1 MINLI
6 NEINS
11 KLKAIISELEDK
23 KSECESVLDDVKS
36 KIDKK
41 IDEAKRYKVDVDSA
55 KDKIKT
61 LEEEIKALE
70 VDLTDLNERFGK
82 KDLNAIVEAGN
93 KEINAKMIA
102 KQNEITKYREKIGEL
117 TEKARAIKDLLINLK
132 KDKEIKTERLS
143 NYTKALEYYS
153 KELNRIIDFASENP
167 DNLIFEPT
175 YEVKKYEDVNL
186 DSPVFDEISQMDE
199 PDEEEETTASVSEPE
214 PEVKTLEEPATTDY
228 QKIDFK
234 ALNDSIDSEYA
245 SIFGTGLD
253 DEEEK
258 TDLKEPATEPE
269 VHTESEKS
277 EESVLQ
283 EKKEESKDE
292 SLNIFDHENVSDGGF
307 SFGGLS
313 EADLNMEPEVE
324 PEPVTTDNT
333 MNSTDTEKENS
344 LSFEPVEEKNDNEN
358 ELINLFT
365 ENGVDY
371 YNFTKAD
378 QDRLKANYNKEM
390 YKKVFDVLKRNNI
403 KLDEIYESADI
414 FTTSTPAEIEHVIS
428 KLLLA
433 GQTTSNISYV
443 LSALPFINSFDLNEV
458 IKSYGPKVSEANI
471 TDLIVKAKHLNDL
484 GGNR

>member
-11 KLKAIISELEDK
+11 KLKAIISELETK
-23 KSECESVLDDVKS
+23 KSECEKVLDDVKS

-41 IDEAKRYKVDVDSA
+41 IDEAKGYKVDVDNA

-132 KDKEIKTERLS
+132 KDKEIKTERLD

-153 KELNRIIDFASENP
+153 KELNRIIDFSSENP
-167 DNLIFEPT
+167 ENLVIEPT
-175 YEVKKYEDVNL
+175 FEVKRYDNVNL
-186 DSPVFDEISQMDE
+186 DSPVFDEISQMNE
-199 PDEEEETTASVSEPE
+199 PEDEETETSSAVKE
-214 PEVKTLEEPATTDY
+214 EVKTEEEPVSDY

-253 DEEEK
+253 DDDHKESEPVAPFKEEVTEEE
-258 TDLKEPATEPE
+258 P
-269 VHTESEKS
+269 
-277 EESVLQ
+277 
-283 EKKEESKDE
+283 SKDE
-292 SLNIFDHENVSDGGF
+292 VKEEPVSNDLNIFEHENVSDGDGSF
-307 SFGGLS
+307 SFDGLS
-313 EADLNMEPEVE
+313 EADLNAEPEAPLDDKKVE
-324 PEPVTTDNT
+324 VKD
-333 MNSTDTEKENS
+333 NS
-344 LSFEPVEEKNDNEN
+344 LSFESVTPSNDETEE
-358 ELINLFT
+358 LANLFT

-371 YNFTKAD
+371 YKFTATD
-378 QDRLKANYNKEM
+378 QDRLKSNYNKEM

-403 KLDEIYESADI
+403 KLDSIYDSADL

-443 LSALPFINSFDLNEV
+443 LSALPLINSFDLNEV
-458 IKSYGPKVSEANI
+458 VKSYGPKVSEANI

>member
-6 NEINS
+6 KEINS
-11 KLKAIISELEDK
+11 KLKAIISELETK
-23 KSECESVLDDVKS
+23 KSECEKVLDDVKS

-41 IDEAKRYKVDVDSA
+41 IDEAKGYKVDVDNA
-55 KDKIKT
+55 KEKIKS

-132 KDKEIKTERLS
+132 KDKEIKTERLD
-143 NYTKALEYYS
+143 NYTKALKYYS

-167 DNLIFEPT
+167 ENLVIEPT
-175 YEVKKYEDVNL
+175 FEVKKYDNVNL

-199 PDEEEETTASVSEPE
+199 PEDEETETSSAVKE
-214 PEVKTLEEPATTDY
+214 EVKTEEEPVSDY

-253 DEEEK
+253 DDDHKESEPVVPSKEEVTEEE
-258 TDLKEPATEPE
+258 P
-269 VHTESEKS
+269 
-277 EESVLQ
+277 
-283 EKKEESKDE
+283 SKDE
-292 SLNIFDHENVSDGGF
+292 VKDEPVSNDLNIFEHENVSDGDGSF
-307 SFGGLS
+307 SFDGLS
-313 EADLNMEPEVE
+313 EADLNAEPEAPLDDKKVE
-324 PEPVTTDNT
+324 VKD
-333 MNSTDTEKENS
+333 NS
-344 LSFEPVEEKNDNEN
+344 LSFESVTPSNDETEE
-358 ELINLFT
+358 LANLFT

-371 YNFTKAD
+371 YKFTATD
-378 QDRLKANYNKEM
+378 QDRLKSNYNKEM

-403 KLDEIYESADI
+403 KLDAIYDSADL

-443 LSALPFINSFDLNEV
+443 LSALPLINSFDLNEV
-458 IKSYGPKVSEANI
+458 VKSYGPKVSEANI
-471 TDLIVKAKHLNDL
+471 TDLIVKAQHLNDL
-484 GGNR
+484 GGNT

>member
-6 NEINS
+6 KEINS
-11 KLKAIISELEDK
+11 KLKAIISELETK
-23 KSECESVLDDVKS
+23 KSECEKVLDEVKS

-41 IDEAKRYKVDVDSA
+41 IDEAKGYKVDVDNA
-55 KDKIKT
+55 KEKIKS

-132 KDKEIKTERLS
+132 KDKEIKTERLD

-153 KELNRIIDFASENP
+153 KELNRIIDFSSENP
-167 DNLIFEPT
+167 ENLVIEPT
-175 YEVKKYEDVNL
+175 FEVKKYDNVNL

-199 PDEEEETTASVSEPE
+199 PEDEETETSSAVKE
-214 PEVKTLEEPATTDY
+214 EVKTEEEPVSDY

-253 DEEEK
+253 DDDHKESEPVAPFKEEVTEEE
-258 TDLKEPATEPE
+258 P
-269 VHTESEKS
+269 
-277 EESVLQ
+277 
-283 EKKEESKDE
+283 SKDE
-292 SLNIFDHENVSDGGF
+292 VKDEPVSNDLNIFEHENVSDGDGSF
-307 SFGGLS
+307 SFDGLS
-313 EADLNMEPEVE
+313 EADLNAEPEAPLDDKKVE
-324 PEPVTTDNT
+324 VKD
-333 MNSTDTEKENS
+333 NS
-344 LSFEPVEEKNDNEN
+344 LSFESVTPSNDETEE
-358 ELINLFT
+358 LANLFT

-371 YNFTKAD
+371 YKFTATD
-378 QDRLKANYNKEM
+378 QDRLKSNYNKEM
-390 YKKVFDVLKRNNI
+390 YKKVFDVLKKNNI
-403 KLDEIYESADI
+403 KLNAIYDSADL

-443 LSALPFINSFDLNEV
+443 LSALPLINSFDLNEV
-458 IKSYGPKVSEANI
+458 VKSYGPKVSEANI

>member
-6 NEINS
+6 KEINS
-11 KLKAIISELEDK
+11 KLKAIISELETK
-23 KSECESVLDDVKS
+23 KSECEKVLDDVKS

-41 IDEAKRYKVDVDSA
+41 IDEAKGYKVDVDNA
-55 KDKIKT
+55 KEKIKS

-132 KDKEIKTERLS
+132 KDKEIKTERLD

-167 DNLIFEPT
+167 ENLVIEPT
-175 YEVKKYEDVNL
+175 FEVKKYDNVNL

-199 PDEEEETTASVSEPE
+199 PEDEETETSSAVKE
-214 PEVKTLEEPATTDY
+214 EVKTEEEPVSDY

-253 DEEEK
+253 EDDHKESEPVAPFKEEVTEEE
-258 TDLKEPATEPE
+258 P
-269 VHTESEKS
+269 
-277 EESVLQ
+277 
-283 EKKEESKDE
+283 SKDE
-292 SLNIFDHENVSDGGF
+292 VKDEPVSNDLNIFEHENVSDGDGSF
-307 SFGGLS
+307 SFDGLS
-313 EADLNMEPEVE
+313 EADLNAEPEAPLDDKKVE
-324 PEPVTTDNT
+324 VKD
-333 MNSTDTEKENS
+333 NS
-344 LSFEPVEEKNDNEN
+344 LSFESVTPSNDETEE
-358 ELINLFT
+358 LANLFT

-371 YNFTKAD
+371 YKFTATD
-378 QDRLKANYNKEM
+378 QDRLKSNYNKEM

-403 KLDEIYESADI
+403 KLDAIYDSADL

-443 LSALPFINSFDLNEV
+443 LSALPLINSFDLNEV
-458 IKSYGPKVSEANI
+458 VKSYGPKVSEANI

>member
-6 NEINS
+6 KEINS
-11 KLKAIISELEDK
+11 KLKAIISELETK
-23 KSECESVLDDVKS
+23 KSECEKVLDEVKS

-41 IDEAKRYKVDVDSA
+41 IDEAKGYKVDVDNA
-55 KDKIKT
+55 KEKIKS

-132 KDKEIKTERLS
+132 KDKEIKTERLD

-153 KELNRIIDFASENP
+153 KELNRIIAFASENP
-167 DNLIFEPT
+167 ENLVIEPT
-175 YEVKKYEDVNL
+175 FEVKKYDNVNL

-199 PDEEEETTASVSEPE
+199 PEDEETETSSAVKE
-214 PEVKTLEEPATTDY
+214 EVKTEEEPVSDY

-253 DEEEK
+253 DDDHKESEPVVPSKEEVTEEE
-258 TDLKEPATEPE
+258 P
-269 VHTESEKS
+269 
-277 EESVLQ
+277 
-283 EKKEESKDE
+283 SKDE
-292 SLNIFDHENVSDGGF
+292 VKDEPVSNDLNIFEHENVSDGDGSF
-307 SFGGLS
+307 SFDGLS
-313 EADLNMEPEVE
+313 EADLNAEPEAPLDDKKVE
-324 PEPVTTDNT
+324 VKD
-333 MNSTDTEKENS
+333 NS
-344 LSFEPVEEKNDNEN
+344 LSFESVTPSNDETEE
-358 ELINLFT
+358 LANLFT

-371 YNFTKAD
+371 YKFTATD
-378 QDRLKANYNKEM
+378 QDRLKSNYNKEM

-403 KLDEIYESADI
+403 KLDSIYDSADL

-443 LSALPFINSFDLNEV
+443 LSALPLINSFDLNEV
-458 IKSYGPKVSEANI
+458 VKSYGPKVSEANI

>member
-11 KLKAIISELEDK
+11 KLKAIISELETK
-23 KSECESVLDDVKS
+23 KSECEKVLDEVKS

-41 IDEAKRYKVDVDSA
+41 IDEAKGYKVDVDNA
-55 KDKIKT
+55 KEKIKS

-132 KDKEIKTERLS
+132 KDKEIKTERLD
-143 NYTKALEYYS
+143 NYTKALKYYS
-153 KELNRIIDFASENP
+153 KELNRIIDFSSENP
-167 DNLIFEPT
+167 ENLVIEPT
-175 YEVKKYEDVNL
+175 FEVKKYDNVNL

-199 PDEEEETTASVSEPE
+199 PEDEETETSSAVKE
-214 PEVKTLEEPATTDY
+214 EVKTEEEPVSDY

-253 DEEEK
+253 DDDHKESEPVAPFKEEVTEEE
-258 TDLKEPATEPE
+258 P
-269 VHTESEKS
+269 
-277 EESVLQ
+277 
-283 EKKEESKDE
+283 SKDE
-292 SLNIFDHENVSDGGF
+292 VKDEPVSNDLNIFEHENVSDGDGSF
-307 SFGGLS
+307 SFDGLS
-313 EADLNMEPEVE
+313 EADLNAEPEAPLDDKKVE
-324 PEPVTTDNT
+324 VKD
-333 MNSTDTEKENS
+333 NS
-344 LSFEPVEEKNDNEN
+344 LSFESFTPSNDETEE
-358 ELINLFT
+358 LANLFT

-371 YNFTKAD
+371 YKFTATD
-378 QDRLKANYNKEM
+378 QDRLKSNYNKEM

-403 KLDEIYESADI
+403 KLDSIYDSADL

-443 LSALPFINSFDLNEV
+443 LSALPLINSFDLNEV
-458 IKSYGPKVSEANI
+458 VKSYGPKVSEANI

>member
-11 KLKAIISELEDK
+11 KLKAIISELETK
-23 KSECESVLDDVKS
+23 KSECEKVLDDVKS

-41 IDEAKRYKVDVDSA
+41 IDEAKGYKVDVDSA
-55 KDKIKT
+55 KEKIKS

-132 KDKEIKTERLS
+132 KDKEIKTERLD

-153 KELNRIIDFASENP
+153 KELNRIIDFSSENP
-167 DNLIFEPT
+167 ENLVIEPT
-175 YEVKKYEDVNL
+175 FEVKKYDNVNL
-186 DSPVFDEISQMDE
+186 DSPVFDEISQMNE
-199 PDEEEETTASVSEPE
+199 PEDEETETSSAVKE
-214 PEVKTLEEPATTDY
+214 EVKTEEEPVSDY
-228 QKIDFK
+228 QKIDFN

-253 DEEEK
+253 DDDHKESEPVAPSKEEVTEEE
-258 TDLKEPATEPE
+258 P
-269 VHTESEKS
+269 
-277 EESVLQ
+277 
-283 EKKEESKDE
+283 SKDE
-292 SLNIFDHENVSDGGF
+292 VKDEPVSNDLNIFEHENVSDSDGSF
-307 SFGGLS
+307 SFDGLS
-313 EADLNMEPEVE
+313 EADLNAEPEAPLDDKKVE
-324 PEPVTTDNT
+324 VKD
-333 MNSTDTEKENS
+333 NS
-344 LSFEPVEEKNDNEN
+344 LSFESVTPSNDETEE
-358 ELINLFT
+358 LANLFT

-371 YNFTKAD
+371 YKFTATD
-378 QDRLKANYNKEM
+378 QDRLKSNYNKEM

-403 KLDEIYESADI
+403 KLDSIYDSADL

-443 LSALPFINSFDLNEV
+443 LSALPLINSFDLNEV
-458 IKSYGPKVSEANI
+458 VKSYGPKVSEANI

>member
-6 NEINS
+6 KEINS
-11 KLKAIISELEDK
+11 KLKAIISELETK
-23 KSECESVLDDVKS
+23 KSECEKVLDEVKS

-41 IDEAKRYKVDVDSA
+41 IDEAKGYKVDVDNA
-55 KDKIKT
+55 KEKIKS

-132 KDKEIKTERLS
+132 KDKEIKTERLD

-167 DNLIFEPT
+167 ENLVIEPT
-175 YEVKKYEDVNL
+175 FEVKRYDNVNL

-199 PDEEEETTASVSEPE
+199 PEDEETETSSAVKE
-214 PEVKTLEEPATTDY
+214 EVKTEEEPVSDY

-253 DEEEK
+253 DDDHKESEPVVPFKEEVTEEEPPK
-258 TDLKEPATEPE
+258 DE
-269 VHTESEKS
+269 V
-277 EESVLQ
+277 
-283 EKKEESKDE
+283 KEEPVSND
-292 SLNIFDHENVSDGGF
+292 LNIFEHENVSDGDGSF
-307 SFGGLS
+307 SFDGLS
-313 EADLNMEPEVE
+313 EADLNAEPEAPLDDKKVE
-324 PEPVTTDNT
+324 VKD
-333 MNSTDTEKENS
+333 NS
-344 LSFEPVEEKNDNEN
+344 LSFESVTPSNDETEE
-358 ELINLFT
+358 LANLFT

-371 YNFTKAD
+371 YKFTATD
-378 QDRLKANYNKEM
+378 QDRLKSNYNKEM

-403 KLDEIYESADI
+403 KLDSIYDSADL

-443 LSALPFINSFDLNEV
+443 LSALPLINSFDLNEV
-458 IKSYGPKVSEANI
+458 VKSYGPKVSEANI

>member
-6 NEINS
+6 KEINS
-11 KLKAIISELEDK
+11 KLKAIISELETK
-23 KSECESVLDDVKS
+23 KSECEKVLDEVKS

-41 IDEAKRYKVDVDSA
+41 IDEAKGYKVDVDNA

-117 TEKARAIKDLLINLK
+117 TEKARAIKELLINLK
-132 KDKEIKTERLS
+132 KDKEIKTERLD
-143 NYTKALEYYS
+143 NYTKALKYYS

-167 DNLIFEPT
+167 ENLVIEPT
-175 YEVKKYEDVNL
+175 FEVKKYDNVNL

-199 PDEEEETTASVSEPE
+199 PEDEETETSSAVKE
-214 PEVKTLEEPATTDY
+214 EVKTEEEPVSDY

-253 DEEEK
+253 DDDHKKSEPLVPSKEEVTEEE
-258 TDLKEPATEPE
+258 P
-269 VHTESEKS
+269 
-277 EESVLQ
+277 
-283 EKKEESKDE
+283 SKDE
-292 SLNIFDHENVSDGGF
+292 VKDEPVSNDLNIFEHENVSDGDGSF
-307 SFGGLS
+307 SFDGLS
-313 EADLNMEPEVE
+313 EADLNAEPEASLDDKKVE
-324 PEPVTTDNT
+324 VKD
-333 MNSTDTEKENS
+333 NS
-344 LSFEPVEEKNDNEN
+344 LSFESFTPSNDETEE
-358 ELINLFT
+358 LANLFT

-371 YNFTKAD
+371 YKFTATD
-378 QDRLKANYNKEM
+378 QDRLKSNYNKEM

-403 KLDEIYESADI
+403 KLDAIYDSADL

-443 LSALPFINSFDLNEV
+443 LSALPLINSFDLNEV
-458 IKSYGPKVSEANI
+458 VKSYGPKVSEANI

>member
-6 NEINS
+6 KEINS
-11 KLKAIISELEDK
+11 KLKAIISELETK
-23 KSECESVLDDVKS
+23 KSECEKVLDDVKS

-41 IDEAKRYKVDVDSA
+41 IDEAKGYKVDVDNA
-55 KDKIKT
+55 KEKIKS

-132 KDKEIKTERLS
+132 KDKEIKTERLD

-167 DNLIFEPT
+167 ENLVIEPT
-175 YEVKKYEDVNL
+175 FEVKKYDNVNL

-199 PDEEEETTASVSEPE
+199 PEDEETETSSAVKE
-214 PEVKTLEEPATTDY
+214 EVKTEEEPVSDY

-253 DEEEK
+253 DDDHKESEPVAPFKEEVTEEE
-258 TDLKEPATEPE
+258 P
-269 VHTESEKS
+269 
-277 EESVLQ
+277 
-283 EKKEESKDE
+283 SKDE
-292 SLNIFDHENVSDGGF
+292 VKDEPVSNDLNIFEHENVSDGDGSF
-307 SFGGLS
+307 SFDGLS
-313 EADLNMEPEVE
+313 EADLNAEPEAPLDDKKVE
-324 PEPVTTDNT
+324 VKD
-333 MNSTDTEKENS
+333 NS
-344 LSFEPVEEKNDNEN
+344 LSFESVTPSNDETEE
-358 ELINLFT
+358 LANLFT

-371 YNFTKAD
+371 YKFTATD
-378 QDRLKANYNKEM
+378 QDRLKSNYNKEM

-403 KLDEIYESADI
+403 KLDSIYDSADL

-443 LSALPFINSFDLNEV
+443 LSALPLINSFDLNEV
-458 IKSYGPKVSEANI
+458 VKSYGPKVSEANI

>member
-6 NEINS
+6 KEINS
-11 KLKAIISELEDK
+11 KLKAIISELETK
-23 KSECESVLDDVKS
+23 KSECEKVLDEVKS

-41 IDEAKRYKVDVDSA
+41 IDEAKGYKVDVDSA

-132 KDKEIKTERLS
+132 KDKEIKTERLD

-167 DNLIFEPT
+167 ENLVIEPT
-175 YEVKKYEDVNL
+175 FEVKKYDNVNL

-199 PDEEEETTASVSEPE
+199 PEDEETETSSAVKE
-214 PEVKTLEEPATTDY
+214 EVKTEEEPVSDY

-253 DEEEK
+253 DDDHKESEPVAPFRQEVTEEE
-258 TDLKEPATEPE
+258 P
-269 VHTESEKS
+269 
-277 EESVLQ
+277 
-283 EKKEESKDE
+283 SKDE
-292 SLNIFDHENVSDGGF
+292 VKDEPVSNDLNIFEHENVSDGDGSF
-307 SFGGLS
+307 SFDGLS
-313 EADLNMEPEVE
+313 EADLNAEPEAPLDDKKVE
-324 PEPVTTDNT
+324 VKD
-333 MNSTDTEKENS
+333 NS
-344 LSFEPVEEKNDNEN
+344 LSFESVTPSNDETEE
-358 ELINLFT
+358 LANLFT

-371 YNFTKAD
+371 YKFTATD
-378 QDRLKANYNKEM
+378 QDRLKSNYNKEM

-403 KLDEIYESADI
+403 KLDSIYDSADL

-443 LSALPFINSFDLNEV
+443 LSALPLINSFDLNEV
-458 IKSYGPKVSEANI
+458 VKSYGPKVSEANI

>member
-11 KLKAIISELEDK
+11 KLKAIISELETK
-23 KSECESVLDDVKS
+23 KSECEKVLDEVKS

-41 IDEAKRYKVDVDSA
+41 IDEAKGYKVDVDSA

-132 KDKEIKTERLS
+132 KDKEIKTERLD

-167 DNLIFEPT
+167 ENLVIEPT
-175 YEVKKYEDVNL
+175 FEVKKYDNVNL

-199 PDEEEETTASVSEPE
+199 PEDEETETSSAVKE
-214 PEVKTLEEPATTDY
+214 EVKTEEEPVSDY

-253 DEEEK
+253 DDDHKESEPVAPFKEEVTEEE
-258 TDLKEPATEPE
+258 P
-269 VHTESEKS
+269 
-277 EESVLQ
+277 
-283 EKKEESKDE
+283 SKDE
-292 SLNIFDHENVSDGGF
+292 VKEEPVSNDLNIFEHENVSDGDGSF
-307 SFGGLS
+307 SFDGLS
-313 EADLNMEPEVE
+313 EADLNAEPEAPLDDKKVE
-324 PEPVTTDNT
+324 VKD
-333 MNSTDTEKENS
+333 NS
-344 LSFEPVEEKNDNEN
+344 LSFESVTPSNDETEE
-358 ELINLFT
+358 LANLFT

-371 YNFTKAD
+371 YKFTATD
-378 QDRLKANYNKEM
+378 QDRLKSNYNKEM

-403 KLDEIYESADI
+403 KLDAIYDSADL

-443 LSALPFINSFDLNEV
+443 LSALPLINSFDLNEV
-458 IKSYGPKVSEANI
+458 VKSYGPKVSEANI

>member
-6 NEINS
+6 KEINS
-11 KLKAIISELEDK
+11 KLKAIISELETK
-23 KSECESVLDDVKS
+23 KSECEKVLDDVKS

-41 IDEAKRYKVDVDSA
+41 IDEAKGYKVDVDNA
-55 KDKIKT
+55 KEKIKS

-132 KDKEIKTERLS
+132 KDKEIKTERLD

-153 KELNRIIDFASENP
+153 KELNRIIDFSSENP
-167 DNLIFEPT
+167 ENLVIEPT
-175 YEVKKYEDVNL
+175 FEVKKYDNVNL
-186 DSPVFDEISQMDE
+186 DSPVFDEISQMNE
-199 PDEEEETTASVSEPE
+199 PEDEETETSSAVKE
-214 PEVKTLEEPATTDY
+214 EVKTEEEPVSDY

-253 DEEEK
+253 DDDHKESEPVAPSKEEVTEEE
-258 TDLKEPATEPE
+258 P
-269 VHTESEKS
+269 
-277 EESVLQ
+277 
-283 EKKEESKDE
+283 SKDE
-292 SLNIFDHENVSDGGF
+292 VKEEPVSNDLNIFEHENVSDGDGSF
-307 SFGGLS
+307 SFDGLS
-313 EADLNMEPEVE
+313 EADLNAEPEAPLDDKKVE
-324 PEPVTTDNT
+324 VKD
-333 MNSTDTEKENS
+333 NS
-344 LSFEPVEEKNDNEN
+344 LSFESVTSSNDETEE
-358 ELINLFT
+358 LANLFT

-371 YNFTKAD
+371 YKFTATD
-378 QDRLKANYNKEM
+378 QDRLKSNYNKEM

-403 KLDEIYESADI
+403 KLDSIYDSADL

-443 LSALPFINSFDLNEV
+443 LSALPLINSFDLNEV
-458 IKSYGPKVSEANI
+458 VKSYGPKVSEANI

>member
-6 NEINS
+6 KEINS
-11 KLKAIISELEDK
+11 KLKAIISELETK
-23 KSECESVLDDVKS
+23 KSECEKVLDEVKS

-41 IDEAKRYKVDVDSA
+41 IDEAKGYKVDVDNA
-55 KDKIKT
+55 KEKIKS

-132 KDKEIKTERLS
+132 KDKEIKTERLD

-167 DNLIFEPT
+167 ENLVIEPT
-175 YEVKKYEDVNL
+175 FEVKKYDNVNL

-199 PDEEEETTASVSEPE
+199 PEDEETETSSAVKE
-214 PEVKTLEEPATTDY
+214 EVKTEEEPVSDY

-253 DEEEK
+253 DDDHKESEPVAPFKEEVTEEE
-258 TDLKEPATEPE
+258 P
-269 VHTESEKS
+269 
-277 EESVLQ
+277 
-283 EKKEESKDE
+283 SKDE
-292 SLNIFDHENVSDGGF
+292 VKDEPVSNDLNIFEHENVSDGDGSF
-307 SFGGLS
+307 SFDGLS
-313 EADLNMEPEVE
+313 EADLNAEPEAPLDDKKVE
-324 PEPVTTDNT
+324 VKD
-333 MNSTDTEKENS
+333 NS
-344 LSFEPVEEKNDNEN
+344 LSFESVTPSNDETEE
-358 ELINLFT
+358 LANLFT

-371 YNFTKAD
+371 YKFTATD
-378 QDRLKANYNKEM
+378 QDRLKSNYNKEM

-403 KLDEIYESADI
+403 KLDSIYDSADL

-443 LSALPFINSFDLNEV
+443 LSALPLINSFDLNEV
-458 IKSYGPKVSEANI
+458 VKSYGPKVSEANI

>member
-11 KLKAIISELEDK
+11 KLKAIISELETK
-23 KSECESVLDDVKS
+23 KSECEKVLDEVKS

-41 IDEAKRYKVDVDSA
+41 IDEAKGYKVDVDNA
-55 KDKIKT
+55 KEKIKS

-132 KDKEIKTERLS
+132 KDKEIKTERLD

-167 DNLIFEPT
+167 ENLVIEPT
-175 YEVKKYEDVNL
+175 FEVKKYDNVNL

-199 PDEEEETTASVSEPE
+199 PEDEETETSSAVKE
-214 PEVKTLEEPATTDY
+214 EVKTEEEPVSDY

-253 DEEEK
+253 DDDHK
-258 TDLKEPATEPE
+258 
-269 VHTESEKS
+269 ESEP
-277 EESVLQ
+277 VAPF
-283 EKKEESKDE
+283 KEEVTEQEPSKDE
-292 SLNIFDHENVSDGGF
+292 VKDEPVSNDLNIFEHENVSDGDGSF
-307 SFGGLS
+307 SFDGLS
-313 EADLNMEPEVE
+313 EADLNAEPEAPLDDKTVE
-324 PEPVTTDNT
+324 VKD
-333 MNSTDTEKENS
+333 NS
-344 LSFEPVEEKNDNEN
+344 LSFESVTPSNDETEE
-358 ELINLFT
+358 LANLFT

-371 YNFTKAD
+371 YKFTATD
-378 QDRLKANYNKEM
+378 QDRLKSNYNKEM

-403 KLDEIYESADI
+403 KLDAIYDSADL

-443 LSALPFINSFDLNEV
+443 LSALPLINSFDLNEV
-458 IKSYGPKVSEANI
+458 VKSYGPKVSEANI

>member
-6 NEINS
+6 KEINS
-11 KLKAIISELEDK
+11 KLKAIISELETK
-23 KSECESVLDDVKS
+23 KSECEKVLDEVKS

-41 IDEAKRYKVDVDSA
+41 IDEAKGYKVDVDNA

-132 KDKEIKTERLS
+132 KDKEIKTERLD

-153 KELNRIIDFASENP
+153 KELNRIIDFSSENP
-167 DNLIFEPT
+167 ENLVIEPT
-175 YEVKKYEDVNL
+175 FEVKKYDNVNL

-199 PDEEEETTASVSEPE
+199 PEDEETETSSAVKE
-214 PEVKTLEEPATTDY
+214 EVKTEEEPVSDY

-253 DEEEK
+253 DDDHKESEPVAPFKEEVTEEE
-258 TDLKEPATEPE
+258 P
-269 VHTESEKS
+269 
-277 EESVLQ
+277 
-283 EKKEESKDE
+283 SKDE
-292 SLNIFDHENVSDGGF
+292 VKDEPVSNDLNIFEHENVSDGDGSF
-307 SFGGLS
+307 SFDGLS
-313 EADLNMEPEVE
+313 EADLNAEPEAPLDDKKVE
-324 PEPVTTDNT
+324 VKD
-333 MNSTDTEKENS
+333 NS
-344 LSFEPVEEKNDNEN
+344 LSFESVTPSNDETEE
-358 ELINLFT
+358 LANLFT

-371 YNFTKAD
+371 YKFTATD
-378 QDRLKANYNKEM
+378 QDRLKSNYNKEM

-403 KLDEIYESADI
+403 KLDAIYDSADL

-443 LSALPFINSFDLNEV
+443 LSALPLINSFDLNEV
-458 IKSYGPKVSEANI
+458 VKSYGPKVSEANI

>member
-11 KLKAIISELEDK
+11 KLKAIISELETK
-23 KSECESVLDDVKS
+23 KSECEKVLDEVKS

-41 IDEAKRYKVDVDSA
+41 IDEAKGYKVDVDSA

-132 KDKEIKTERLS
+132 KDKEIKTERLD

-153 KELNRIIDFASENP
+153 KELNRIIDFSSENP
-167 DNLIFEPT
+167 ENLVIEPT
-175 YEVKKYEDVNL
+175 FEVKKYDNVNL

-199 PDEEEETTASVSEPE
+199 PEDEETETSSAVKE
-214 PEVKTLEEPATTDY
+214 EVKTEEEPVSDY
-228 QKIDFK
+228 KKIDFK

-253 DEEEK
+253 DDDHKKSEPVVPSKEEVTEEE
-258 TDLKEPATEPE
+258 P
-269 VHTESEKS
+269 
-277 EESVLQ
+277 
-283 EKKEESKDE
+283 SKDE
-292 SLNIFDHENVSDGGF
+292 VKDEPVSNDLNIFEHENVSDGDGSF
-307 SFGGLS
+307 SFEGLS
-313 EADLNMEPEVE
+313 EDDLNMEPEETTVSNKEEIVKEE
-324 PEPVTTDNT
+324 PQ
-333 MNSTDTEKENS
+333 KENS
-344 LSFEPVEEKNDNEN
+344 LSFEPVTETNDNEN
-358 ELINLFT
+358 ELANLFT

-371 YNFTKAD
+371 YNFSKSD
-378 QDRLKANYNKEM
+378 QDRLKSNYNKEM

-403 KLDEIYESADI
+403 KLDAIYDSADL

-443 LSALPFINSFDLNEV
+443 LSALPLINSFDLNEV
-458 IKSYGPKVSEANI
+458 VKSYGPKVSEANI

>member
-11 KLKAIISELEDK
+11 KLKAIISELETK
-23 KSECESVLDDVKS
+23 KSECEKVLDEVKS

-41 IDEAKRYKVDVDSA
+41 IDEAKGYKVDVDNA
-55 KDKIKT
+55 KEKIKT

-132 KDKEIKTERLS
+132 KDKEIKTERLD

-167 DNLIFEPT
+167 ENLVIEPT
-175 YEVKKYEDVNL
+175 FEVKKYDNVNL
-186 DSPVFDEISQMDE
+186 DSPVFDEISQMNE
-199 PDEEEETTASVSEPE
+199 PEDEETETSSAVKE
-214 PEVKTLEEPATTDY
+214 EVKTEEEPVSDY

-253 DEEEK
+253 DDDHKESEPVAPFKEEVTEEE
-258 TDLKEPATEPE
+258 P
-269 VHTESEKS
+269 
-277 EESVLQ
+277 
-283 EKKEESKDE
+283 SKDE
-292 SLNIFDHENVSDGGF
+292 VKDEPVSNDLNIFEHENVSDGDGSF
-307 SFGGLS
+307 SFDGLS
-313 EADLNMEPEVE
+313 EADLNAEPEAPLDDKKVE
-324 PEPVTTDNT
+324 VKD
-333 MNSTDTEKENS
+333 NS
-344 LSFEPVEEKNDNEN
+344 LSFESVTPSNDETEE
-358 ELINLFT
+358 LANLFT

-371 YNFTKAD
+371 YKFTATD
-378 QDRLKANYNKEM
+378 QDRLKSNYNKEM

-403 KLDEIYESADI
+403 KLDSIYDSADL

-443 LSALPFINSFDLNEV
+443 LSALPLINSFDLNEV
-458 IKSYGPKVSEANI
+458 VKSYGPKVSEANI

>member
-11 KLKAIISELEDK
+11 KLKAIISELETK
-23 KSECESVLDDVKS
+23 KSECEKVLDDVKS

-41 IDEAKRYKVDVDSA
+41 IDEAKGYKVDVDNA
-55 KDKIKT
+55 KEKIKS

-132 KDKEIKTERLS
+132 KDKEIKTERLD

-153 KELNRIIDFASENP
+153 KELNRIIDFSSENP
-167 DNLIFEPT
+167 ENLVIEPT
-175 YEVKKYEDVNL
+175 FEVKKYDNVNL
-186 DSPVFDEISQMDE
+186 DSPVFDEISQMNE
-199 PDEEEETTASVSEPE
+199 PEDEETETSSAVKE
-214 PEVKTLEEPATTDY
+214 EVKTEEEPVSDY

-253 DEEEK
+253 DDDHKKSEPVVPSKEEVTEEE
-258 TDLKEPATEPE
+258 P
-269 VHTESEKS
+269 
-277 EESVLQ
+277 
-283 EKKEESKDE
+283 SKDE
-292 SLNIFDHENVSDGGF
+292 VKDEPVSNDLNIFEHENVSDSDGSF
-307 SFGGLS
+307 SFDGLS
-313 EADLNMEPEVE
+313 EADLNAEPEAPLDDKKVE
-324 PEPVTTDNT
+324 VKD
-333 MNSTDTEKENS
+333 NS
-344 LSFEPVEEKNDNEN
+344 LSFESFTPSNDETEE
-358 ELINLFT
+358 LANLFT

-371 YNFTKAD
+371 YKFTATD
-378 QDRLKANYNKEM
+378 QDRLKSNYNKEM

-403 KLDEIYESADI
+403 KLDAIYDSADL

-443 LSALPFINSFDLNEV
+443 LSALPLINSFDLNEV
-458 IKSYGPKVSEANI
+458 VKSYGPKVSEANI

>member
-6 NEINS
+6 KEINS
-11 KLKAIISELEDK
+11 KLKAIISELETK
-23 KSECESVLDDVKS
+23 KSECEKVLDEVKS

-41 IDEAKRYKVDVDSA
+41 IDEAKGYKVDVDNA
-55 KDKIKT
+55 KEKIKS

-132 KDKEIKTERLS
+132 KDKEIKTERLD

-153 KELNRIIDFASENP
+153 KELNRIIDFSSENP
-167 DNLIFEPT
+167 ENLVIEPT
-175 YEVKKYEDVNL
+175 FEVKKYDNVNL

-199 PDEEEETTASVSEPE
+199 PEDEETETSSAVKE
-214 PEVKTLEEPATTDY
+214 EVKTEEEPVSDY

-245 SIFGTGLD
+245 SIFGTVLD
-253 DEEEK
+253 DDDHKESEPVAPFKEEVTEEE
-258 TDLKEPATEPE
+258 P
-269 VHTESEKS
+269 
-277 EESVLQ
+277 
-283 EKKEESKDE
+283 SKDE
-292 SLNIFDHENVSDGGF
+292 VKDEPVSNDLNIFEHENVSDGDGSF
-307 SFGGLS
+307 SFDGLS
-313 EADLNMEPEVE
+313 EADLNAEPEAPLDDKKVE
-324 PEPVTTDNT
+324 VKD
-333 MNSTDTEKENS
+333 NS
-344 LSFEPVEEKNDNEN
+344 LSFESVTPSNDETEE
-358 ELINLFT
+358 LANLFT

-371 YNFTKAD
+371 YKFTATD
-378 QDRLKANYNKEM
+378 QDRLKSNYNKEM

-403 KLDEIYESADI
+403 KLDSIYDSADL

-443 LSALPFINSFDLNEV
+443 LSALPLINSFDLNEV
-458 IKSYGPKVSEANI
+458 VKSYGPKVSEANI

>member
-6 NEINS
+6 KEINS
-11 KLKAIISELEDK
+11 KLKAIISELETK
-23 KSECESVLDDVKS
+23 KSECEKVLDEVKS

-41 IDEAKRYKVDVDSA
+41 IDEAKGYKVDVDNA
-55 KDKIKT
+55 KEKIKS

-132 KDKEIKTERLS
+132 KDKEIKTERLD

-153 KELNRIIDFASENP
+153 KELNRIIDFSSENP
-167 DNLIFEPT
+167 ENLVIEPT
-175 YEVKKYEDVNL
+175 FEVKKYDNVNL

-199 PDEEEETTASVSEPE
+199 PEDEETETSSAVKE
-214 PEVKTLEEPATTDY
+214 EVKTEEEPVSDY

-253 DEEEK
+253 DDDHKESEPVAPFKEEVTEEE
-258 TDLKEPATEPE
+258 P
-269 VHTESEKS
+269 
-277 EESVLQ
+277 
-283 EKKEESKDE
+283 SKDE
-292 SLNIFDHENVSDGGF
+292 VKDEPVSNDLNIFEHENVSDGDGSF
-307 SFGGLS
+307 SFDGLS
-313 EADLNMEPEVE
+313 EADLNAEPEAPLDDKKVE
-324 PEPVTTDNT
+324 VKD
-333 MNSTDTEKENS
+333 NS
-344 LSFEPVEEKNDNEN
+344 LSFESFTPSNDETEE
-358 ELINLFT
+358 LANLFT

-371 YNFTKAD
+371 YKFTATD
-378 QDRLKANYNKEM
+378 QDRLRSNYNKEM

-403 KLDEIYESADI
+403 KLDAIYDSADL

-443 LSALPFINSFDLNEV
+443 LSALPLINSFDLNEV
-458 IKSYGPKVSEANI
+458 VKSYGPKVSEANI

>member
-6 NEINS
+6 KEINS
-11 KLKAIISELEDK
+11 KLKAIISELETK
-23 KSECESVLDDVKS
+23 KSECEKVLDDVKS

-41 IDEAKRYKVDVDSA
+41 IDEAKGYKVDVDNA
-55 KDKIKT
+55 KEKIKS

-132 KDKEIKTERLS
+132 KDKEIKTERLD

-153 KELNRIIDFASENP
+153 KELNRIIDFSSENP
-167 DNLIFEPT
+167 ENLVIEPT
-175 YEVKKYEDVNL
+175 FEVKKYDNVNL
-186 DSPVFDEISQMDE
+186 DSPVFDEISQMNE
-199 PDEEEETTASVSEPE
+199 PEDEETETSSAVKE
-214 PEVKTLEEPATTDY
+214 EVKTEEEPVSDY

-253 DEEEK
+253 DDDHKESEPVAPSKEEVTEEE
-258 TDLKEPATEPE
+258 P
-269 VHTESEKS
+269 
-277 EESVLQ
+277 
-283 EKKEESKDE
+283 SKDE
-292 SLNIFDHENVSDGGF
+292 VKDEPVSNDLNIFEHENVSDGDGSF
-307 SFGGLS
+307 SFDGLS
-313 EADLNMEPEVE
+313 EADLNAEPEAPLDDKKVE
-324 PEPVTTDNT
+324 VKD
-333 MNSTDTEKENS
+333 NS
-344 LSFEPVEEKNDNEN
+344 LSFESVTPSNDETEE
-358 ELINLFT
+358 LANLFT

-371 YNFTKAD
+371 YKFTATD
-378 QDRLKANYNKEM
+378 QDRLKSNYNKEM

-403 KLDEIYESADI
+403 KLDSIYDSADL

-443 LSALPFINSFDLNEV
+443 LSALPLINSFDLNEV
-458 IKSYGPKVSEANI
+458 VKSYGPKVSEANI

>member
-6 NEINS
+6 KEINS
-11 KLKAIISELEDK
+11 KLKAIISELETK
-23 KSECESVLDDVKS
+23 KSECEKVLDEVKS

-41 IDEAKRYKVDVDSA
+41 IDEAKGYKVDVDNA
-55 KDKIKT
+55 KEKIKS

-132 KDKEIKTERLS
+132 KDKEIKTERLD

-167 DNLIFEPT
+167 ENLVIEPT
-175 YEVKKYEDVNL
+175 FEVKKYDNVNL
-186 DSPVFDEISQMDE
+186 DSPVFDEISQMNE
-199 PDEEEETTASVSEPE
+199 PEDEETETSSAVKE
-214 PEVKTLEEPATTDY
+214 EVKTEEKPVSDY

-253 DEEEK
+253 DDDHKESEPVEPFREEVTEEE
-258 TDLKEPATEPE
+258 P
-269 VHTESEKS
+269 
-277 EESVLQ
+277 
-283 EKKEESKDE
+283 SKDE
-292 SLNIFDHENVSDGGF
+292 VKDESVSNDLNIFEHENVSDGDGSF
-307 SFGGLS
+307 SFDGLS
-313 EADLNMEPEVE
+313 EADLNAEPEAPLDDKKVE
-324 PEPVTTDNT
+324 VKD
-333 MNSTDTEKENS
+333 NS
-344 LSFEPVEEKNDNEN
+344 LSFESVTPSNDETEE
-358 ELINLFT
+358 LANLFT

-371 YNFTKAD
+371 YKFTATD
-378 QDRLKANYNKEM
+378 QDRLKSNYNKEM

-403 KLDEIYESADI
+403 KLDSIYDSADL

-443 LSALPFINSFDLNEV
+443 LSALPLINSFDLNEV
-458 IKSYGPKVSEANI
+458 VKSYGPKVSEANI

>member
-6 NEINS
+6 KEINS
-11 KLKAIISELEDK
+11 KLKAIISELETK
-23 KSECESVLDDVKS
+23 KSECEKVLDDVKS

-41 IDEAKRYKVDVDSA
+41 IDEAKGYKVDVDNA
-55 KDKIKT
+55 KEKIKS

-132 KDKEIKTERLS
+132 KDKEIKTERLD

-153 KELNRIIDFASENP
+153 KELNRIIDFSSENP
-167 DNLIFEPT
+167 ENLVIEPT
-175 YEVKKYEDVNL
+175 FEVKRYDNVNL

-199 PDEEEETTASVSEPE
+199 PEDEETETSSAVKE
-214 PEVKTLEEPATTDY
+214 EVKTDEEPVSDY

-253 DEEEK
+253 DDDHKKSEPVVPSKEEVIEEE
-258 TDLKEPATEPE
+258 P
-269 VHTESEKS
+269 
-277 EESVLQ
+277 
-283 EKKEESKDE
+283 SKDE
-292 SLNIFDHENVSDGGF
+292 VKDEPVSNVLNIFEHENVSDSDGSF
-307 SFGGLS
+307 SFDGLS
-313 EADLNMEPEVE
+313 EADLNAEPETPLDDKKVE
-324 PEPVTTDNT
+324 VKD
-333 MNSTDTEKENS
+333 NS
-344 LSFEPVEEKNDNEN
+344 LSFESVTPSNDETEE
-358 ELINLFT
+358 LANLFT

-371 YNFTKAD
+371 YKFTATD
-378 QDRLKANYNKEM
+378 QDRLKSNYNKEM

-403 KLDEIYESADI
+403 KLDSIYDSADL

-443 LSALPFINSFDLNEV
+443 LSALPLINSFDLNEV
-458 IKSYGPKVSEANI
+458 VKSYGPKVSEANI

>member
-6 NEINS
+6 KEINS
-11 KLKAIISELEDK
+11 KLKAIISELETK
-23 KSECESVLDDVKS
+23 KSECEKVLDDVKS

-41 IDEAKRYKVDVDSA
+41 IDEAKGYKVDVDNA
-55 KDKIKT
+55 KEKIKS

-132 KDKEIKTERLS
+132 KDKEIKTERLD

-153 KELNRIIDFASENP
+153 KELNRIIDFSSENP
-167 DNLIFEPT
+167 ENLVIEPT
-175 YEVKKYEDVNL
+175 FEVKRYDNVNL

-199 PDEEEETTASVSEPE
+199 PEDEETEASSAVKE
-214 PEVKTLEEPATTDY
+214 EVKTEEEPVSDY

-253 DEEEK
+253 DDDHKKSEPVVPSKEEVIEEE
-258 TDLKEPATEPE
+258 P
-269 VHTESEKS
+269 
-277 EESVLQ
+277 
-283 EKKEESKDE
+283 SKDE
-292 SLNIFDHENVSDGGF
+292 VKDETVSNVLNIFEHENVSDSDGSF
-307 SFGGLS
+307 SFDGLS
-313 EADLNMEPEVE
+313 EADLNAEPETPLDDKKVE
-324 PEPVTTDNT
+324 VKD
-333 MNSTDTEKENS
+333 NS
-344 LSFEPVEEKNDNEN
+344 LSFESVTPSNDETEE
-358 ELINLFT
+358 LANLFT

-371 YNFTKAD
+371 YKFTATD
-378 QDRLKANYNKEM
+378 QDRLKSNYNKEM

-403 KLDEIYESADI
+403 KLDSIYDSADL

-443 LSALPFINSFDLNEV
+443 LSALPLINSFDLNEV
-458 IKSYGPKVSEANI
+458 VKSYGPKVSEANI

>member
-6 NEINS
+6 KEINS
-11 KLKAIISELEDK
+11 KLKAIISELETK
-23 KSECESVLDDVKS
+23 KSECEKVLDEVKS

-41 IDEAKRYKVDVDSA
+41 IDEAKGYKVDVDNA
-55 KDKIKT
+55 KEKIKS

-132 KDKEIKTERLS
+132 KDKEIKTERLD

-153 KELNRIIDFASENP
+153 KELNRIIDFSSENP
-167 DNLIFEPT
+167 ENLVIEPT
-175 YEVKKYEDVNL
+175 FEVKKYDNVNL

-199 PDEEEETTASVSEPE
+199 PEDEETETSSAVKE
-214 PEVKTLEEPATTDY
+214 EVKTEEEPVSDY

-253 DEEEK
+253 DDDHKESEPVAPSKEEVTEEE
-258 TDLKEPATEPE
+258 P
-269 VHTESEKS
+269 
-277 EESVLQ
+277 
-283 EKKEESKDE
+283 SKDE
-292 SLNIFDHENVSDGGF
+292 VKDESVSNDLNIFEHENVSDGDGSF
-307 SFGGLS
+307 SFDGLS
-313 EADLNMEPEVE
+313 EADLNAEPEAPLDDKKVE
-324 PEPVTTDNT
+324 VKD
-333 MNSTDTEKENS
+333 NS
-344 LSFEPVEEKNDNEN
+344 LSFESVTPSNDETEE
-358 ELINLFT
+358 LANLFT

-371 YNFTKAD
+371 YKFTATD
-378 QDRLKANYNKEM
+378 QDRLKSNYNKEM

-403 KLDEIYESADI
+403 KLDAIYDSADL

-443 LSALPFINSFDLNEV
+443 LSALPLINSFDLNEV
-458 IKSYGPKVSEANI
+458 VKSYGPKVSEANI

>member
-6 NEINS
+6 KEINS
-11 KLKAIISELEDK
+11 KLKAIISELETK
-23 KSECESVLDDVKS
+23 KSECEKVLDEVKS

-41 IDEAKRYKVDVDSA
+41 IDEAKGYKVDVDNA

-132 KDKEIKTERLS
+132 KDKEIKTERLD

-153 KELNRIIDFASENP
+153 KELNRIIDFSSENP
-167 DNLIFEPT
+167 ENLVIEPT
-175 YEVKKYEDVNL
+175 FEVKKYDNVNL

-199 PDEEEETTASVSEPE
+199 PEDEETETSSAVKE
-214 PEVKTLEEPATTDY
+214 EVKTEEEPVSDY

-253 DEEEK
+253 DDDHKESEPVVPSKEEVTEEE
-258 TDLKEPATEPE
+258 P
-269 VHTESEKS
+269 
-277 EESVLQ
+277 
-283 EKKEESKDE
+283 SKDE
-292 SLNIFDHENVSDGGF
+292 VKDEPVSNDLNIFEHENVSDGDGSF
-307 SFGGLS
+307 SFDGLS
-313 EADLNMEPEVE
+313 EADLNAEPETPLDDKKVE
-324 PEPVTTDNT
+324 VKD
-333 MNSTDTEKENS
+333 NS
-344 LSFEPVEEKNDNEN
+344 LSFESVTPSNDETEE
-358 ELINLFT
+358 LANLFT

-371 YNFTKAD
+371 YKFTATD
-378 QDRLKANYNKEM
+378 QDRLKSNYNKEM

-403 KLDEIYESADI
+403 KLDAIYDSADL

-443 LSALPFINSFDLNEV
+443 LSALPLINSFDLNEV
-458 IKSYGPKVSEANI
+458 VKSYGPKVSEANI

>member
-6 NEINS
+6 KEINS
-11 KLKAIISELEDK
+11 KLKAIISELETK
-23 KSECESVLDDVKS
+23 KSECEKVLDDVKS

-41 IDEAKRYKVDVDSA
+41 IDEAKGYKVDVDNA
-55 KDKIKT
+55 KEKIKS

-132 KDKEIKTERLS
+132 KDKEIKTERLD

-167 DNLIFEPT
+167 ENLVIEPT
-175 YEVKKYEDVNL
+175 FEVKKYDNVNL

-199 PDEEEETTASVSEPE
+199 PEDEETETSSAVKE
-214 PEVKTLEEPATTDY
+214 EVKTEEEPVSDY

-253 DEEEK
+253 DDDHKESEPVVPSKEEVTEEE
-258 TDLKEPATEPE
+258 P
-269 VHTESEKS
+269 
-277 EESVLQ
+277 
-283 EKKEESKDE
+283 SKDE
-292 SLNIFDHENVSDGGF
+292 VKDEPVSNDLNIFEHENVSDGDGSF
-307 SFGGLS
+307 SFDGLS
-313 EADLNMEPEVE
+313 EADLNAEPEAPLDDKKVE
-324 PEPVTTDNT
+324 VKD
-333 MNSTDTEKENS
+333 NS
-344 LSFEPVEEKNDNEN
+344 LSFESFAPSNDETEE
-358 ELINLFT
+358 LANLFT

-371 YNFTKAD
+371 YKFTATD
-378 QDRLKANYNKEM
+378 QDRLKSNYNKEM

-403 KLDEIYESADI
+403 KLDAIYDSADL

-443 LSALPFINSFDLNEV
+443 LSALPLINSFDLNEV
-458 IKSYGPKVSEANI
+458 VKSYGPKVSEANI

>member
-6 NEINS
+6 KEINS
-11 KLKAIISELEDK
+11 KLKAIISELETK
-23 KSECESVLDDVKS
+23 KSECEKVLDDVKS

-41 IDEAKRYKVDVDSA
+41 IDEAKGYKVDVDNA
-55 KDKIKT
+55 KEKIKS

-132 KDKEIKTERLS
+132 KDKEIKTERLD

-153 KELNRIIDFASENP
+153 KELNRIIDFSSENP
-167 DNLIFEPT
+167 ENLVIEPT
-175 YEVKKYEDVNL
+175 FEVKRYDNVNL

-199 PDEEEETTASVSEPE
+199 PEDEETEASSAVKE
-214 PEVKTLEEPATTDY
+214 EVKTEEEPVSDY

-253 DEEEK
+253 DDDHKESEPVAPSKEEVTEEE
-258 TDLKEPATEPE
+258 P
-269 VHTESEKS
+269 
-277 EESVLQ
+277 
-283 EKKEESKDE
+283 SKDE
-292 SLNIFDHENVSDGGF
+292 VKDEPVSNDLNIFEHENVSDGDGSF
-307 SFGGLS
+307 SFDGLS
-313 EADLNMEPEVE
+313 EADLNAEPEAPLDDKKVE
-324 PEPVTTDNT
+324 VKD
-333 MNSTDTEKENS
+333 NS
-344 LSFEPVEEKNDNEN
+344 LSFESVTPSNDETEE
-358 ELINLFT
+358 LANLFT

-371 YNFTKAD
+371 YKFTATD
-378 QDRLKANYNKEM
+378 QDRLKSNYNKEM

-403 KLDEIYESADI
+403 KLDSIYDSADL

-443 LSALPFINSFDLNEV
+443 LSALPLINSFDLNEV
-458 IKSYGPKVSEANI
+458 VKSYGPKVSEANI

>member
-11 KLKAIISELEDK
+11 KLKAIISELETK
-23 KSECESVLDDVKS
+23 KSECEKVLDEVKS

-41 IDEAKRYKVDVDSA
+41 IDEAKGYKVDVDNA
-55 KDKIKT
+55 KEKIKS

-132 KDKEIKTERLS
+132 KDKEIKTERLD
-143 NYTKALEYYS
+143 NYTKALKYYS
-153 KELNRIIDFASENP
+153 KELNRIIDFSSENP
-167 DNLIFEPT
+167 ENLVIEPT
-175 YEVKKYEDVNL
+175 FEVKKYDNVNL

-199 PDEEEETTASVSEPE
+199 PEDEETETSSAVKE
-214 PEVKTLEEPATTDY
+214 EVKTEEEPVSDY

-253 DEEEK
+253 DDDHKESEPVAPSKQEVTEEE
-258 TDLKEPATEPE
+258 P
-269 VHTESEKS
+269 
-277 EESVLQ
+277 
-283 EKKEESKDE
+283 SKDE
-292 SLNIFDHENVSDGGF
+292 VKDEPVSNDLNIFEHENVSDGDGSF
-307 SFGGLS
+307 SFDGLS
-313 EADLNMEPEVE
+313 EADLNAEPEAPLDDKKVE
-324 PEPVTTDNT
+324 VKD
-333 MNSTDTEKENS
+333 NS
-344 LSFEPVEEKNDNEN
+344 LSFESVTPSNDETEE
-358 ELINLFT
+358 LANLFT

-371 YNFTKAD
+371 YKFTATD
-378 QDRLKANYNKEM
+378 QDRLKSNYNKEM

-403 KLDEIYESADI
+403 KLDAIYDSADL

-443 LSALPFINSFDLNEV
+443 LSALPLINSFDLNEV
-458 IKSYGPKVSEANI
+458 VKSYGPKVSEANI

>member
-11 KLKAIISELEDK
+11 KLKAIISELETK
-23 KSECESVLDDVKS
+23 KSECEKVLDEVKS

-41 IDEAKRYKVDVDSA
+41 IDEAKGYKVDVDNA
-55 KDKIKT
+55 KEKIKS

-132 KDKEIKTERLS
+132 KDKEIKTERLD

-167 DNLIFEPT
+167 ENLVIEPT
-175 YEVKKYEDVNL
+175 FEVKKYDNVNL

-199 PDEEEETTASVSEPE
+199 PEDEETEASSAVKE
-214 PEVKTLEEPATTDY
+214 EVKTEEKPVSDY

-253 DEEEK
+253 DDDHK
-258 TDLKEPATEPE
+258 
-269 VHTESEKS
+269 ESEPVVPS
-277 EESVLQ
+277 
-283 EKKEESKDE
+283 KEEVTEEGPSKDE
-292 SLNIFDHENVSDGGF
+292 VKDEPVNNDLNIFEHENVSDGDGSF
-307 SFGGLS
+307 SFDGLS
-313 EADLNMEPEVE
+313 EADLNAEPEVPLDDKKVE
-324 PEPVTTDNT
+324 VKD
-333 MNSTDTEKENS
+333 NS
-344 LSFEPVEEKNDNEN
+344 LSFESVTPSNDETEE
-358 ELINLFT
+358 LANLFT

-371 YNFTKAD
+371 YKFTAAD
-378 QDRLKANYNKEM
+378 QDRLKSNYNKEM

-403 KLDEIYESADI
+403 KLDAIYDSADL

-443 LSALPFINSFDLNEV
+443 LSALPLINSFDLNEV

>member
-6 NEINS
+6 KEINS
-11 KLKAIISELEDK
+11 KLKAIISELETK
-23 KSECESVLDDVKS
+23 KSECEKVLDDVKS

-41 IDEAKRYKVDVDSA
+41 IDEAKGYKVDVDNA
-55 KDKIKT
+55 KEKIKS

-132 KDKEIKTERLS
+132 KDKEIKTERLD

-153 KELNRIIDFASENP
+153 KELNRIIDFSSENP
-167 DNLIFEPT
+167 ENLVIEPT
-175 YEVKKYEDVNL
+175 FEVKRYDNVNL

-199 PDEEEETTASVSEPE
+199 PEDEETEASSAVKE
-214 PEVKTLEEPATTDY
+214 EVKTEEEPVSDY

-245 SIFGTGLD
+245 NIFGTGLD
-253 DEEEK
+253 DDDHKKSEPVVPSKEEVIEEE
-258 TDLKEPATEPE
+258 P
-269 VHTESEKS
+269 
-277 EESVLQ
+277 
-283 EKKEESKDE
+283 SKDE
-292 SLNIFDHENVSDGGF
+292 VKDEPVSNVLNIFEHENVSDSDGSF
-307 SFGGLS
+307 SFDGLS
-313 EADLNMEPEVE
+313 EADLNAEPETPLDDKKVE
-324 PEPVTTDNT
+324 VKD
-333 MNSTDTEKENS
+333 NS
-344 LSFEPVEEKNDNEN
+344 LSFESVTPSNDETEE
-358 ELINLFT
+358 LANLFT

-371 YNFTKAD
+371 YKFTATD
-378 QDRLKANYNKEM
+378 QDRLKSNYNKEM

-403 KLDEIYESADI
+403 KLDSIYDSADL

-443 LSALPFINSFDLNEV
+443 LSALPLINSFDLNEV
-458 IKSYGPKVSEANI
+458 VKSYGPKVSEANI

>member
-6 NEINS
+6 KEINS
-11 KLKAIISELEDK
+11 KLKAIISELETK
-23 KSECESVLDDVKS
+23 KSECEKVLDEVKS

-41 IDEAKRYKVDVDSA
+41 IDEAKGYKVDVDNA
-55 KDKIKT
+55 KEKIKS

-132 KDKEIKTERLS
+132 KDKEIKTERLD

-167 DNLIFEPT
+167 ENLVIEPT
-175 YEVKKYEDVNL
+175 FEVKKYDNVNL

-199 PDEEEETTASVSEPE
+199 PEDEETETSSAVKE
-214 PEVKTLEEPATTDY
+214 EVKTEEEPVSDY

-253 DEEEK
+253 DDDHKESEPVVPSKEEVTEEE
-258 TDLKEPATEPE
+258 P
-269 VHTESEKS
+269 
-277 EESVLQ
+277 
-283 EKKEESKDE
+283 SKDE
-292 SLNIFDHENVSDGGF
+292 VKDEPVSNDLNIFEHENVSDGDGSF
-307 SFGGLS
+307 SFDGLS
-313 EADLNMEPEVE
+313 EADLNAEPEAPLDDKKVE
-324 PEPVTTDNT
+324 VKD
-333 MNSTDTEKENS
+333 NS
-344 LSFEPVEEKNDNEN
+344 LSFESVTPSNDETEE
-358 ELINLFT
+358 LANLFT

-371 YNFTKAD
+371 YKFTATD
-378 QDRLKANYNKEM
+378 QDRLKSNYNKEM

-403 KLDEIYESADI
+403 KLDSIYDSADL

-443 LSALPFINSFDLNEV
+443 LSALPLINSFDLNEV
-458 IKSYGPKVSEANI
+458 VKSYGPKVSEANI

>member
-1 MINLI
+1 MVNLI

-11 KLKAIISELEDK
+11 KLKAIISELETK
-23 KSECESVLDDVKS
+23 KSECEKVLDEVKS

-41 IDEAKRYKVDVDSA
+41 IDEAKGYKVDVDNA
-55 KDKIKT
+55 KEKIKS

-132 KDKEIKTERLS
+132 KDKEIKTERLD
-143 NYTKALEYYS
+143 NYTKALKYYS
-153 KELNRIIDFASENP
+153 KELNRIIDFSSENP
-167 DNLIFEPT
+167 ENLVIEPT
-175 YEVKKYEDVNL
+175 FEVKKYDNVNL

-199 PDEEEETTASVSEPE
+199 PEDEETETSSAVKE
-214 PEVKTLEEPATTDY
+214 EVKTEEEPVSDY

-253 DEEEK
+253 DDDHKESEPVAPFKEEVTEEE
-258 TDLKEPATEPE
+258 P
-269 VHTESEKS
+269 
-277 EESVLQ
+277 
-283 EKKEESKDE
+283 SKDE
-292 SLNIFDHENVSDGGF
+292 VKDEPVSNDLNIFEHENVSDGDGSF
-307 SFGGLS
+307 SFDGLS
-313 EADLNMEPEVE
+313 EADLNAEPEAPLDDKKVE
-324 PEPVTTDNT
+324 VKD
-333 MNSTDTEKENS
+333 NS
-344 LSFEPVEEKNDNEN
+344 LSFESVTPSNDETEE
-358 ELINLFT
+358 LANLFT

-371 YNFTKAD
+371 YKFTATD
-378 QDRLKANYNKEM
+378 QDRLKSNYNKEM

-403 KLDEIYESADI
+403 KLDAIYDSADL

-443 LSALPFINSFDLNEV
+443 LSALPLINSFDLNEV
-458 IKSYGPKVSEANI
+458 VKSYGPKVSEANI

>member
-6 NEINS
+6 KEINS
-11 KLKAIISELEDK
+11 KLKAIISELETK
-23 KSECESVLDDVKS
+23 KSECEKVLDEVKS

-41 IDEAKRYKVDVDSA
+41 IDEAKGYKVDVDNA
-55 KDKIKT
+55 KEKIKF

-132 KDKEIKTERLS
+132 KDKEIKTERLD

-153 KELNRIIDFASENP
+153 KELNRIIDFSSENP
-167 DNLIFEPT
+167 ENLVIEPT
-175 YEVKKYEDVNL
+175 FEVKKYDNVNL

-199 PDEEEETTASVSEPE
+199 PEDEETETSSAVKE
-214 PEVKTLEEPATTDY
+214 EVKTEEEPVSDY

-253 DEEEK
+253 DDHKESEPVVPSKEEVTEEE
-258 TDLKEPATEPE
+258 P
-269 VHTESEKS
+269 
-277 EESVLQ
+277 
-283 EKKEESKDE
+283 SKDE
-292 SLNIFDHENVSDGGF
+292 VKDEPVSNDLNIFEHENVSDGDGSF
-307 SFGGLS
+307 SFDGLS
-313 EADLNMEPEVE
+313 EADLNAEPEAPLDDKKVE
-324 PEPVTTDNT
+324 VKD
-333 MNSTDTEKENS
+333 NS
-344 LSFEPVEEKNDNEN
+344 LSFESVTPSNDETEE
-358 ELINLFT
+358 LANLFT

-371 YNFTKAD
+371 YKFTATD
-378 QDRLKANYNKEM
+378 QDRLKSNYNKEM

-403 KLDEIYESADI
+403 KLDAIYDSADL

-443 LSALPFINSFDLNEV
+443 LSALPLINSFDLNEV
-458 IKSYGPKVSEANI
+458 VKSYGPKVSEANI

>member
-6 NEINS
+6 KEINS
-11 KLKAIISELEDK
+11 KLKAIISELETK
-23 KSECESVLDDVKS
+23 KSECEKVLDEVKS

-41 IDEAKRYKVDVDSA
+41 IDEAKGYKVDVDNA
-55 KDKIKT
+55 KEKIKS

-132 KDKEIKTERLS
+132 KDKEIKTERLD

-153 KELNRIIDFASENP
+153 KELNRIIDFSSENP
-167 DNLIFEPT
+167 ENLVIEPT
-175 YEVKKYEDVNL
+175 FEVKKYDNVNL

-199 PDEEEETTASVSEPE
+199 PEDEETETSSAVKE
-214 PEVKTLEEPATTDY
+214 EVKTEEEPVSDY

-253 DEEEK
+253 DDDHKESEPVAPFKEEVTEEE
-258 TDLKEPATEPE
+258 P
-269 VHTESEKS
+269 
-277 EESVLQ
+277 
-283 EKKEESKDE
+283 SKDE
-292 SLNIFDHENVSDGGF
+292 VKDEPVSNDLNIFEHENVSDGDGSF
-307 SFGGLS
+307 SFDGLS
-313 EADLNMEPEVE
+313 EADLNAEPEAPLDDKKVE
-324 PEPVTTDNT
+324 VKD
-333 MNSTDTEKENS
+333 NS
-344 LSFEPVEEKNDNEN
+344 LSFESITPSNDETEE
-358 ELINLFT
+358 LANLFT

-371 YNFTKAD
+371 YKFTATD
-378 QDRLKANYNKEM
+378 QDRLKSNYNKEM

-403 KLDEIYESADI
+403 KLDAIYDSADL

-443 LSALPFINSFDLNEV
+443 LSALPLINSFDLNEV
-458 IKSYGPKVSEANI
+458 VKSYGPKVSEANI

>member
-6 NEINS
+6 KEINS
-11 KLKAIISELEDK
+11 KLKAIISELETK
-23 KSECESVLDDVKS
+23 KSECEKVLDEVKS

-41 IDEAKRYKVDVDSA
+41 IDEAKGYKVDVDNA
-55 KDKIKT
+55 KEKIKS

-132 KDKEIKTERLS
+132 KDKEIKTERLD

-153 KELNRIIDFASENP
+153 KELNRIIDFSSENP
-167 DNLIFEPT
+167 ENLVIEPT
-175 YEVKKYEDVNL
+175 FEVKKYDNVNL

-199 PDEEEETTASVSEPE
+199 PEDEETETSSAVKE
-214 PEVKTLEEPATTDY
+214 EVKTEEEPVSDY

-253 DEEEK
+253 DDDHKESEPVAPFREEVTEEE
-258 TDLKEPATEPE
+258 P
-269 VHTESEKS
+269 
-277 EESVLQ
+277 
-283 EKKEESKDE
+283 SKDE
-292 SLNIFDHENVSDGGF
+292 VKDEPVSNDLNIFEHENVSDGDGSF
-307 SFGGLS
+307 SFDGLS
-313 EADLNMEPEVE
+313 EADLNAEPEAPLDDKKVE
-324 PEPVTTDNT
+324 VKD
-333 MNSTDTEKENS
+333 NS
-344 LSFEPVEEKNDNEN
+344 LSFESVTPSNDETEE
-358 ELINLFT
+358 LANLFT

-371 YNFTKAD
+371 YKFTATD
-378 QDRLKANYNKEM
+378 QDRLKSNYNKEM

-403 KLDEIYESADI
+403 KLDSIYDSADL

-443 LSALPFINSFDLNEV
+443 LSALPLINSFDLNEV
-458 IKSYGPKVSEANI
+458 VKSYGPKVIEANI

>member
-6 NEINS
+6 KEINS
-11 KLKAIISELEDK
+11 KLKAIISELETK
-23 KSECESVLDDVKS
+23 KSECEKVLDDVKS

-41 IDEAKRYKVDVDSA
+41 IDEAKGYKVDVDNA
-55 KDKIKT
+55 KEKIKS

-82 KDLNAIVEAGN
+82 KDLNSIVEAGN

-132 KDKEIKTERLS
+132 KDKEIKTERLD

-153 KELNRIIDFASENP
+153 KELNRIIDFSSENP
-167 DNLIFEPT
+167 ENLVIEPT
-175 YEVKKYEDVNL
+175 FEVKRYDNVNL

-199 PDEEEETTASVSEPE
+199 PEDEETEASSAVKE
-214 PEVKTLEEPATTDY
+214 EVKTEEEPVSDY

-253 DEEEK
+253 DDDHKESEPVAPSKEEVTEEE
-258 TDLKEPATEPE
+258 P
-269 VHTESEKS
+269 
-277 EESVLQ
+277 
-283 EKKEESKDE
+283 SKDE
-292 SLNIFDHENVSDGGF
+292 VKDEPVSNDLNIFEHENVSDGDGSF
-307 SFGGLS
+307 SFDGLS
-313 EADLNMEPEVE
+313 EADLNAEPEAPLDDKKVE
-324 PEPVTTDNT
+324 VKD
-333 MNSTDTEKENS
+333 NS
-344 LSFEPVEEKNDNEN
+344 LSFESVTPSNDETEE
-358 ELINLFT
+358 LANLFT

-371 YNFTKAD
+371 YKFTATD
-378 QDRLKANYNKEM
+378 QDRLKSNYNKEM

-403 KLDEIYESADI
+403 KLDSIYDSADL

-443 LSALPFINSFDLNEV
+443 LSALPLINSFDLNEV
-458 IKSYGPKVSEANI
+458 VKSYGPKVSEANI